1 METGTVINYDS
12 YSLEELIR
20 LLKDKDKEIL
30 ILKDDLRT
38 MEESRNTYYLQNN
51 FHIEEITRLDKIIG
65 KYLKKERE

>member
-20 LLKDKDKEIL
+20 LLKDKDKEIE
-30 ILKDDLRT
+30 ILKDNLRT